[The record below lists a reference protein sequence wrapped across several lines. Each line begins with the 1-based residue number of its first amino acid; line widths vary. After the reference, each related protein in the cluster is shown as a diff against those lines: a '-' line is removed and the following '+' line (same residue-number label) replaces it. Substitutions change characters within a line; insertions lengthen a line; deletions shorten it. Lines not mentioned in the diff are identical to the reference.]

1 MRNLMYHRGIF
12 GRWPFGLI
20 GVVLMLLFVLSPAAA
35 DAKGAVRITPE
46 RAITG
51 GLTIASPE
59 VGIALTVPAGFAGA
73 YDADLWGIILAS
85 PKAGTRLG
93 IWGASQAT
101 VDELVER
108 VGEVLAEQG
117 IEVTGEESR
126 QTAPGGFDARFTAL
140 TAEGPALL
148 LASLRAGEHGNAVAV
163 VGLGR
168 PADTDRL
175 RSSVAAVVHSINW
188 RRPLAREWR
197 AQLAGLRLSGGS
209 SHSDYSPGGAG
220 GGGSGASASQTTM
233 DFCSDGTYGF
243 ESQSETFISIA
254 GASASSS
261 SGDAHQG
268 QWVLVA
274 DVAGRAILVLSAS
287 DGREFFWPIEETDQ
301 GARVNGS
308 AYTSQASP
316 RCR

>member
-1 MRNLMYHRGIF
+1 
-12 GRWPFGLI
+12 LI

-35 DAKGAVRITPE
+35 DAKGPVRITPE

>member
-1 MRNLMYHRGIF
+1 MRNVMSNNGTF
-12 GRWPFGLI
+12 GKWPARLI
-20 GVVLMLLFVLSPAAA
+20 VVAWVLPFVLPPVVA
-35 DAKGAVRITPE
+35 DVEGSARITPE

-51 GLTIASPE
+51 GQTITSPE
-59 VGIALTVPAGFAGA
+59 VGIALTVSEGFSGV
-73 YDADLWGIILAS
+73 YDSDLWGLILAS
-85 PKAGTRLG
+85 PKTGTRLG

-101 VDELVER
+101 ADELVER

-117 IEVTGEESR
+117 IEVIGEESR
-126 QTAPGGFDARFTAL
+126 QPTRGGFDARFTAL

-148 LASLRAGEHGNAVAV
+148 VASLRTGDHGNAVAV

-168 PADTDRL
+168 PADADPL
-175 RSSVAAVVHSINW
+175 QSSVAAVVGSISW
-188 RRPLAREWR
+188 RRPQALDWR
-197 AQLAGLRLSGGS
+197 ARLAGLRFTVGS
-209 SHSDYSPGGAG
+209 THSDYSPGGAG

-243 ESQSETFISIA
+243 ESHSETFVSIA
-254 GASASSS
+254 GASASST

-268 QWVLVA
+268 QWALIA
-274 DVAGRAILVLSAS
+274 DVAGRAILVLSAR

-301 GARVNGS
+301 GARVNGR

>member
-1 MRNLMYHRGIF
+1 MRYMTSNKYTF
-12 GRWPFGLI
+12 GKWPLGLI
-20 GVVLMLLFVLSPAAA
+20 VTALMIPFVLPPVVSKA
-35 DAKGAVRITPE
+35 GSSVRITPE
-46 RAITG
+46 RAIAG
-51 GLTIASPE
+51 GLTITSPE
-59 VGIALTVPAGFAGA
+59 VGIALTVPAGFSGA
-73 YDADLWGIILAS
+73 YDADLWGIILTS

-101 VDELVER
+101 ADELVVR

-117 IEVTGEESR
+117 IEVIGEESR
-126 QTAPGGFDARFTAL
+126 QHTRGGFDARFTAL

-148 LASLRAGEHGNAVAV
+148 LASLRTGEHGNAVAV

-168 PADTDRL
+168 PADADRL
-175 RSSVAAVVHSINW
+175 QTSVAAVVRSISW
-188 RRPLAREWR
+188 RRPQAREWR

-233 DFCSDGTYGF
+233 DFCSDGTYGLA
-243 ESQSETFISIA
+243 SHSETFISIA

-274 DVAGRAILVLSAS
+274 DLAGRAILVLSAS

-301 GARVNGS
+301 GARVNGR

-316 RCR
+316 HCQ